1 MHLNERTVL
10 VRGAL
15 MNFHLPKL
23 PAGSGAVSSMQVEAD
38 PPVRSWRPNA
48 AWIAF
53 AAYILIVSLGSNL
66 LEIRYSYFKP
76 ELAGSW
82 GMIFVPEG
90 ADLRVQ
96 SVEPGSRAASLG
108 LRAGDLLRPSNR
120 FAFRQIPVAGEAVQF
135 VRVSPGVA
143 TPMTLFVDRAKTP
156 PMAVPDLIDRL
167 LDDSVRVLIC
177 LGGIFIL
184 WRGRSRSSFL
194 LGLGLIALMPFPA
207 NWLPLSPLAYGMWN
221 GTAGTLF
228 YFGELLLPC
237 FAMAFLTEAGIRV
250 PPSAKLAFAIAL
262 ALEVVTYAID
272 VVSPP
277 GQFSSWIYY
286 VDSSLE
292 VPTGL
297 APFALAI
304 GVLIV
309 GWRRGTAE
317 SRHRVVLL
325 LIALSLILLSNT
337 LFILFDDFSKANP
350 RALTAASS
358 VCRMSGS
365 LLFVYAI
372 LRHRVI
378 DVGFT
383 LNRTLVYG
391 GVSAILLAAFALLE
405 WGLHQVFAFEGWEG
419 GALLSAGL
427 AVAVFLAFHPVRRFV
442 EHYVSTIFFR
452 PWRNKE
458 QALRKFVHEAAYFK
472 DAERLGAAFADALER
487 FGGAACCVYR
497 MTDDGTYVCPTAK
510 TPAAHADDPL
520 AVALRARA
528 EPCHIEGANSAVDGA
543 HAFPMMHGH
552 DLEGFAVLGRKLD
565 GERYRPDEIE
575 LVEWA
580 SRQVG
585 LDLFAL
591 SVDQLKAERE
601 ERDRDIAV
609 LTGRIGELQGALSSR
624 LVPAGSVVSR

>member
-1 MHLNERTVL
+1 M
-10 VRGAL
+10 
-15 MNFHLPKL
+15 
-23 PAGSGAVSSMQVEAD
+23 MQVGAD
-38 PPVRSWRPNA
+38 PPVRRWRANA
-48 AWIAF
+48 AWITF
-53 AAYILIVSLGSNL
+53 AAYILFVALGSNL
-66 LEIRYSYFKP
+66 LEIRYSYFNP
-76 ELAGSW
+76 EVGGSW
-82 GMIFVPEG
+82 GMIFAPDG
-90 ADLRVQ
+90 ADVRVQ
-96 SVEPGSRAASLG
+96 SVEPGSRAAALG
-108 LRAGDLLRPSNR
+108 ISTGDLLRPSNR
-120 FAFRQIPVAGEAVQF
+120 FVFRQIPVAGETLHF

-143 TPMTLFVDRAKTP
+143 TPMTLLVNRATTP
-156 PMAVPDLIDRL
+156 PMAVPNRLDRL
-167 LDDSVRVLIC
+167 LDDSVRILIC

-207 NWLPLSPLAYGMWN
+207 NWLPLTPLPFGMWN
-221 GTAGTLF
+221 AGVDTLF
-228 YFGELLLPC
+228 YLGQLALPL
-237 FAMAFLTEAGIRV
+237 FAMAFLTEAQIRV
-250 PPSAKLAFAIAL
+250 PPWAKQAFWLAFTVAA
-262 ALEVVTYAID
+262 VTFAVD
-272 VVSPP
+272 LVFPP
-277 GQFSSWIYY
+277 GLFPSWVYF
-286 VDSSLE
+286 VDRSLI
-292 VPTGL
+292 VPSGL
-297 APFALAI
+297 SPFALAI
-304 GVLIV
+304 GILTV

-325 LIALSLILLSNT
+325 LLALSLILLSNS
-337 LFILFDDFSKANP
+337 LFIVFDTSSKANP
-350 RALTAASS
+350 RALTAVSS

-405 WGLHQVFAFEGWEG
+405 WGLHQVLALEGWEG

-458 QALRKFVHEAAYFK
+458 QALRKFVHEAGFFK
-472 DAERLGAAFADALER
+472 DAARLGAAFSDALER
-487 FGGAACCVYR
+487 FSGVPCCVYR
-497 MTDDGTYVCPTAK
+497 VADDGSYICATGKMPT
-510 TPAAHADDPL
+510 AHADDAV
-520 AVALRARA
+520 AVALRARG
-528 EPCHIEGANSAVDGA
+528 EPCDIEGATTAIDGA

-552 DLEGFAVLGRKLD
+552 DLEGFAVLGRKLE

-575 LVEWA
+575 LIEWA
-580 SRQVG
+580 SRQLG

-591 SVDQLKAERE
+591 SVDQLKGERE
-601 ERDRDIAV
+601 ERDRNIAV

-624 LVPAGSVVSR
+624 LVPASRRRLPTKAVAAQ